1 MSESVDEIA
10 TAAGSYAEL
19 ERRFVDWAQ
28 GQAALRA
35 AVVVGSRARAEPV
48 HPLSDL
54 DLVVFTTMPEVYAA
68 TSDWLSALGPLW
80 LAVRNDT
87 GGGDPEWLAIYAG
100 GLKADFVLVATAE
113 AASLPD
119 RMRATPYRNVYRRG
133 VRTLFNRGGASDL
146 PDELLQTP
154 LRQPD
159 PPTPAQFTAAVHA
172 AWYAADRAARMLAR
186 GDLWRAK
193 QQVDGSLKQA
203 LLQMLAWHSRS
214 MPGKTSATWDDGR
227 YLGEWAEPAAV
238 QEIPD
243 TFAAYE
249 AGDMWRAL
257 FATLA
262 LYQRLAR
269 EAAAKLGYAYSGNTE
284 AALLNWL
291 HRVEEA
297 R

>member
-1 MSESVDEIA
+1 MDGAV

-54 DLVVFTTMPEVYAA
+54 DLVVFTTTPQVYAA

-87 GGGDPEWLAIYAG
+87 SGGDPEWLALYAG
-100 GLKADFVLVATAE
+100 GLKADFVLAPTPE
-113 AASLPD
+113 TASLAD

-133 VRTLFNRGGASDL
+133 VRTLFNRGGAGDL
-146 PDELLQTP
+146 PDDLMQTP
-154 LRQPD
+154 LREPD
-159 PPTPAQFTAAVHA
+159 PPPPMQFTAAVQA
-172 AWYAADRAARMLAR
+172 AWYAADRTARMLAR

-193 QQVDGSLKQA
+193 QQVDGTLKQA

-214 MPGKTSATWDDGR
+214 MPGRTQATWDDGR
-227 YLGEWAEPAAV
+227 FLNTWAEPAAV
-238 QEIPD
+238 EAIPD
-243 TFAAYE
+243 AFGAYAAS
-249 AGDMWRAL
+249 DMWRAL

-262 LYQRLAR
+262 LYHRLAR
-269 EAAAKLGYAYSGNTE
+269 EAAANWGYAYPTQTE
-284 AALLNWL
+284 ADLLHWL
-291 HRVEEA
+291 RRVEES